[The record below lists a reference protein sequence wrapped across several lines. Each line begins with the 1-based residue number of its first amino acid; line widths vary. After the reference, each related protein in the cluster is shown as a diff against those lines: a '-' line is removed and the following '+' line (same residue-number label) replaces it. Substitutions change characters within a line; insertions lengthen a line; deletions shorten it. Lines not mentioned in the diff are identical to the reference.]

1 MARES
6 TILAP
11 KRVVK
16 TISTFLKYAVVT
28 GANKGIGYE
37 ICRQLA
43 SNGILVVLTARDE
56 KRGLDAVQKLKDS
69 GISDDLVIYRQLDVV
84 DPDSIVSLAEF
95 VKNNFGKLD
104 ILVSNAGISGVA
116 LQAEAFQRAFE
127 QSGEF
132 PSGDQVW
139 AEIGTQNYEMAEQC
153 VKTNYY
159 GARGMAEAL
168 APLLQLSDSPRI
180 VNVTSI
186 LGLLKNIPNEWAKG
200 LLDDVENLNED
211 RIEEVVNEFL
221 KDFKDDLLASKGW
234 PTYLSAYIVSKA
246 AMSAYTR
253 ILAKKYPSFRV
264 NCLCPG
270 YCKTDITT
278 NTGSFTAAEGAE
290 NAVRLALLSDGGP
303 SASPLDVRGVAVYLP
318 IIYIEP
324 DSCPVDYS
332 MHAVVTGANKGLGW
346 GIVKLQA
353 SKGLEMKREVAV
365 EKLNESCLSDHVV
378 FHLLDVM
385 DPASIA
391 SLAAFIRSQYAR
403 LDILA
408 RPRADLHKTGA
419 AKVNNAAISGTTI
432 DSDALAASKITST
445 EGWPALLS
453 AYVLSKAAMN
463 AHTRILS
470 KKYPN
475 LCINFICPGFVKTD
489 MSNNTGTLSV
499 DEAAVYPVKLAL
511 LPDGGPSGLLFH
523 SG

>member
-1 MARES
+1 MAREP

-11 KRVVK
+11 KR
-16 TISTFLKYAVVT
+16 YAVVT

-69 GISDDLVIYRQLDVV
+69 GISDDLVVYHQLDVV

-104 ILVSNAGISGVA
+104 ILVNNAGVGGVA
-116 LQAEAFQRAFE
+116 LKAEAFQRAFE
-127 QSGEF
+127 QSGDF

-180 VNVTSI
+180 VNVTSV

-211 RIEEVVNEFL
+211 RLDEVVNEFL
-221 KDFKDDLLASKGW
+221 KDFKEDLLESKGW
-234 PTYLSAYIVSKA
+234 PTYLSAYVVAKA

-278 NTGSFTAAEGAE
+278 NTGVFTAAEGAE
-290 NAVRLALLSDGGP
+290 YAVRLALLSDGGP
-303 SASPLDVRGVAVYLP
+303 SGCFFYQKQKLP
-318 IIYIEP
+318 
-324 DSCPVDYS
+324 C
-332 MHAVVTGANKGLGW
+332 
-346 GIVKLQA
+346 
-353 SKGLEMKREVAV
+353 
-365 EKLNESCLSDHVV
+365 
-378 FHLLDVM
+378 F
-385 DPASIA
+385 
-391 SLAAFIRSQYAR
+391 
-403 LDILA
+403 
-408 RPRADLHKTGA
+408 
-419 AKVNNAAISGTTI
+419 
-432 DSDALAASKITST
+432 
-445 EGWPALLS
+445 
-453 AYVLSKAAMN
+453 
-463 AHTRILS
+463 
-470 KKYPN
+470 
-475 LCINFICPGFVKTD
+475 
-489 MSNNTGTLSV
+489 
-499 DEAAVYPVKLAL
+499 
-511 LPDGGPSGLLFH
+511 
-523 SG
+523 